1 MGVSFSHGFSFEGD
15 GVGVVDQSVKNGVVE
30 EENPN
35 EIGTVSRGCVKRN
48 CEMHGRPFPTARICC
63 RSVMHCR
70 KVLLQLL
77 LHAFRR
83 HATRRKLPVKATL
96 PCRRAWASCSSV

>member
-1 MGVSFSHGFSFEGD
+1 MSSGVSFSHGFSFEGD

-63 RSVMHCR
+63 VSVR
-70 KVLLQLL
+70 
-77 LHAFRR
+77 
-83 HATRRKLPVKATL
+83 
-96 PCRRAWASCSSV
+96 